1 MLEKKTNPSTAVDK
15 ERDMGIIKKYVL
27 FLLWERARM
36 LKYKGGTSSADLSF
50 KAEMCLGH
58 KADRTQAACFSS
70 VKQLERAN

>member
-1 MLEKKTNPSTAVDK
+1 
-15 ERDMGIIKKYVL
+15 
-27 FLLWERARM
+27 M

-70 VKQLERAN
+70 AEQLEYAN